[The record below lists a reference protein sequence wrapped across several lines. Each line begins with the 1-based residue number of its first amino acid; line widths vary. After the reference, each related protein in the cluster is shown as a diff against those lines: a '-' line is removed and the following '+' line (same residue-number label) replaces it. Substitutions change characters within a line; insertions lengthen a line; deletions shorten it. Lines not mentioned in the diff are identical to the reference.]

1 MNTSPSQLEL
11 PEIIRNVRDADDI
24 YTGGTQSN
32 ISLYHLVQDYIA
44 GFLLLPAHQR
54 ESSWPKPKQRVFIRA
69 ICLDAAPPGSLEM
82 YSLVVMGRE
91 GPKHLNDGVQRL
103 FASLELYRNPTQFGL
118 SQEDANYI
126 LRNTEYPV
134 RFKRHRSHQEAL
146 DRFQRVNSNVP
157 LTPYQLT
164 RGTILYCQG
173 DDMALEWQKWLN
185 DLNDI
190 VSRALVR
197 ITMRHNEINKA
208 GTKYLTLL
216 HKSYRQTT
224 SMFFRYLTKDKDGT
238 EYAVSASQ
246 LKNESDF
253 FEIELANRLR
263 QLELSGARE
272 LLEKFRNIIDNESG
286 LIADAWLRCEHNQP
300 GLAIKSATVRWLLD
314 CSIYRRN
321 CNVPVD
327 PWARFVNLL
336 LKENGGATEVFYR
349 DVGTGRMRR
358 YSLSLGRVRQMW
370 RIADIVGSDMREW
383 DKLARVRPSKKLQT
397 GYHNSHIKPF
407 AKNGNGLTVPESAL
421 KNLARGKKEMSADF
435 NASQVEGG

>member
-1 MNTSPSQLEL
+1 MDTNTGQLEF
-11 PEIIRNVRDADDI
+11 PEIVRSVRNADDI
-24 YTGGTQSN
+24 YTGGSQSN

-54 ESSWPKPKQRVFIRA
+54 ESSWPNRKQKEYIRA

-82 YSLVVMGRE
+82 YSLVTAGRE

-103 FASLELYRNPTQFGL
+103 FASLELYRNPSLFGL
-118 SQEDANYI
+118 TPADADYI

-197 ITMRHNEINKA
+197 ITMRHTEFNKS
-208 GTKYLTLL
+208 KSRYLILL

-224 SMFFRYLTKDKDGT
+224 SMFFRFLSKDQAGM
-238 EYAVSASQ
+238 EYSVSASQ
-246 LKNESDF
+246 LKNETEF
-253 FEIELANRLR
+253 FELELAGRLR
-263 QLELSGARE
+263 EFGISGARE

-286 LIADAWLRCEHNQP
+286 LIADAWLKCKHNKP

-321 CNVPVD
+321 CGIPVD
-327 PWARFVNLL
+327 PWSRFIDLL
-336 LKENGGATEVFYR
+336 LNENGGATEVFYR
-349 DVGTGRMRR
+349 DRDTGRIRR

-370 RIADIVGSDMREW
+370 KVADVIASDLSEW
-383 DKLARVRPSKKLQT
+383 EERTRVKLASNLQT
-397 GYHNSHIKPF
+397 GYHHSHIKPY
-407 AKNGNGLTVPESAL
+407 AKYGNGKIVPEPAL
-421 KNLARGKKEMSADF
+421 KNLARG
-435 NASQVEGG
+435 ASEVDVPFDGS